1 MKKSTHITHGIRT
14 TLSVLA
20 TGLAL
25 AAGALVSGNAAA
37 QAYPSKPI
45 TLNSS
50 LGPGSSYDAILRAI
64 QEDWQAR
71 TGKTFIINPVLG
83 ALGTLAP
90 ASLKRA
96 EPDGHTLAFTF
107 SAPLSLSP
115 LMMSAPP
122 YDTVKDIAPVILL
135 TRHGLIYSATPTFP
149 ANNFAELITY
159 AKANPGKVSIG
170 IAGAGSQ
177 VHILQIASAMGA
189 EFLPVPYK
197 ASTQLAP
204 AAMSGEVNVISQT
217 VGATAELIRAG
228 RLKPLFIAQKT
239 RAPQL
244 PNVPALAETNPG
256 LEGGSWFAIVA
267 PAGTPK
273 DRIDWL
279 NREFAISM
287 KTPRAQASA
296 QASAYEVMA
305 GPPEQLADLI
315 KSEIAINSKI
325 VKQYNLKAD

>member
-1 MKKSTHITHGIRT
+1 MKQSTHVTHGIRT

-25 AAGALVSGNAAA
+25 AAGALLSGHAAA

-64 QEDWQAR
+64 QEDWLAR
-71 TGKTFIINPVLG
+71 TGKTLIINPVVG
-83 ALGTLAP
+83 GVGTLAP

-96 EPDGHTLAFTF
+96 DPDGYTIAFTYA
-107 SAPLSLSP
+107 APLTLSP
-115 LMMSAPP
+115 LIMATPP
-122 YDTVKDIAPVILL
+122 YDPVKDFAPVIQL
-135 TRHGLIYSATPTFP
+135 TKHGLVYAANPNFP
-149 ANNFAELITY
+149 ANNFAEFIAL
-159 AKANPGKVSIG
+159 AKAKPGTVTIG
-170 IAGAGSQ
+170 TSGDGSK
-177 VHILQIASAMGA
+177 VHILQMASATGV
-189 EFLPVPYK
+189 EFLQVPYK
-197 ASTQLAP
+197 SSTQLAP

-217 VGATAELIRAG
+217 VGVVSELIRAG
-228 RLKPLFIAQKT
+228 RLKGLFIAQKA

-256 LEGGSWFAIVA
+256 LDGGSWFAIVA

-273 DRIDWL
+273 DRVDWL
-279 NREFAISM
+279 NREFALGM

-296 QASAYEVMA
+296 QASAYDVVA
-305 GPPEQLADLI
+305 NTPEQFTQVI
-315 KSEIAINSKI
+315 KDEIATYAKI
-325 VKQYNLKAD
+325 VKQYNIKAD